1 MKRLLLPV
9 LFVLA
14 GCSSESPSP
23 PAATTPAAT
32 ASVVD
37 PARGGARHGTWLRA
51 ESRKEDRPIAWE
63 YRDDYVV
70 KPERARLIVVS
81 LGHEDAFDGNTPA
94 SRQRDYDERE
104 QRLREAL
111 KDRAELV
118 ATLDWRQQHDWFF
131 YAAADVVR
139 EDVESAAGERSFSD
153 LQIAL
158 EDDPEFDFYRTLRQ
172 RVHGGEVPKP

>member
-14 GCSSESPSP
+14 GCTSEPPP
-23 PAATTPAAT
+23 PAPAPGA
-32 ASVVD
+32 AVVD
-37 PARGGARHGTWLRA
+37 PARGGARAGTWLRA
-51 ESRKEDRPIAWE
+51 ESRKDGKPIAWE
-63 YRDDYVV
+63 YRDDYVARA
-70 KPERARLIVVS
+70 ERARLIVVS
-81 LGHEDAFDGNTPA
+81 LGHEDTFDGSIPA

-118 ATLDWRQQHDWFF
+118 ATLDWNQQHDWFF
-131 YAAADVVR
+131 YAAADLAR

-158 EDDPEFDFYRTLRQ
+158 EDDPAFDFYRTLRQ
-172 RVHGGEVPKP
+172 RVHGGAAPTP